1 MNKVWDSPWVYRV
14 LALILTLGLFVY
26 VNQEK
31 LNNTLPA
38 NRNDDTSV
46 LASKKATVNVP
57 LQLNA
62 DTDKYFITGY
72 PEKVKVTIEG
82 SSALVTAVTNTQNF
96 RIVAD
101 MRKLGVGTHTVKLT
115 EQGLSKQLTY
125 KIQPAAI
132 KVSVQ
137 DRINKTL
144 PVQVHFNKDAIA
156 DGYQAGTPEM
166 SADTV
171 QVTGSRSEI
180 DRIFEMSASVT
191 LNRNTNHSVNQTVV
205 VQALDSNGNTL
216 NVVVAPETV
225 RVKLPVT
232 LPSKQVDIKL
242 KQSGHGFSDMQY
254 TFKTETKSVRIYG
267 AAAAL
272 KKVDSI
278 EVPVDVTGIKKN
290 QTVSVNLL
298 RADSELTD
306 ANPKSI
312 KVDVGVQTKADANET
327 SAVGASN

>member
-1 MNKVWDSPWVYRV
+1 MSKIWDSPWVYRI

-31 LNNTLPA
+31 LNKTFPA

-46 LASKKATVNVP
+46 LASKKETVRVP

-82 SSALVTAVTNTQNF
+82 SAALVTAVTNTQNF
-96 RIVAD
+96 RVVAD
-101 MRKLGVGTHTVKLT
+101 LRKLSVGTHTVKLT
-115 EQGLSKQLTY
+115 QQGLSKQLTY
-125 KIQPAAI
+125 KIQPATI
-132 KVSVQ
+132 KVSIS
-137 DRINKTL
+137 DRINKTM
-144 PVQVHFNKDAIA
+144 PVQVHYNKDAIA
-156 DGYQAGTPEM
+156 DGYQAGTPQL

-171 QVTGSRSEI
+171 QVTGSRNEI
-180 DRIFEMSASVT
+180 DRIFELSASVT
-191 LNRNTNHSVNQTVV
+191 LNRNTKQTVNQTVV

-232 LPSKQVDIKL
+232 LPSKRVDIKL
-242 KQSGHGFSDMQY
+242 KQAGTGVSDMTY
-254 TFKTETKSVRIYG
+254 SLKTSTKSVRIYG

-278 EVPVDVTGIKKN
+278 EVPVDVSGVKKAK
-290 QTVSVNLL
+290 SVNINLVH
-298 RADSELTD
+298 ADSDLTD
-306 ANPKSI
+306 ADPSTI
-312 KVDVGVQTKADANET
+312 KVDIGVEPKANANLSST
-327 SAVGASN
+327 PDMAN